1 MKNEPVLLWSSI
13 LVALQ
18 VLVAGSALTDTLG
31 KTVAA
36 LCALIVAA
44 LQAGTAFYIRG
55 RVTPVD
61 GT

>member
-18 VLVAGSALTDTLG
+18 VIVAGSVLTENLG
-31 KTVAA
+31 PKVAG

-61 GT
+61 QS